1 MRRVFLSQNRKK
13 YIRAELVMLFRH
25 CSGNNLMNTQ
35 TKNANVVWHRSLVS
49 TDDRN
54 VMNGHKSMNIW
65 FTGYSGSGKS
75 TLAHALEKRLYE
87 MQCRTFVFDGDN
99 VRHGLCKD
107 LGFSNEERR
116 ENIRRI
122 TEMVKL
128 FLDAGLIALTAFIA
142 PFNKDREIIKL
153 RLGAQNYIEVFCD
166 CPIEICEKRDV
177 KGIYKKARQGLIKDF
192 TGISSPYEYPQSPDI
207 VLQTDR
213 QTIDECIEQLI
224 CLLKKRNVF
233 DIN

>member
-1 MRRVFLSQNRKK
+1 
-13 YIRAELVMLFRH
+13 
-25 CSGNNLMNTQ
+25 
-35 TKNANVVWHRSLVS
+35 
-49 TDDRN
+49 
-54 VMNGHKSMNIW
+54 MNGHKSVNIW

-75 TLAHALEKRLYE
+75 TLAHALEKHLFE
-87 MQCRTFVFDGDN
+87 MNCRTFVFDGDN

-107 LGFSNEERR
+107 LGFSNTDRR

-142 PFNKDREIIKL
+142 PFNKDREIIKS

-166 CPIEICEKRDV
+166 CPIQICEERDV

-192 TGISSPYEYPQSPDI
+192 TGISSPYEPPQSPDI
-207 VLQTDR
+207 VLQTDK
-213 QTIDECIEQLI
+213 QPIDDCIEQMMQ
-224 CLLKKRNVF
+224 LLKKRNVF
-233 DIN
+233 DMY